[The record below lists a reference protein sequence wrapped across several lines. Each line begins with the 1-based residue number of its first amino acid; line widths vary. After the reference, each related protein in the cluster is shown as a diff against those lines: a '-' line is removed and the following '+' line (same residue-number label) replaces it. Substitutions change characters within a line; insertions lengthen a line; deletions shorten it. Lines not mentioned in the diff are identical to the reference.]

1 MVISEQEQTLK
12 WSPSQKY
19 DTGLLTS
26 IALDNQGNCLET
38 HVGSVNL
45 YYRVGKLNVADKTV
59 AWSPSQQ
66 YDTGSLTSI
75 ALDNQGNC
83 LETHVGAGNLYYRVG
98 KLNVADKTVAWSPS
112 QQYDTGSLTSIA
124 LDNQGNCLETHVGS
138 VNLYYRVGKL
148 NVADKTVAWSPS
160 QQYDTGSLTSI
171 ALDNQ
176 GNCLETHVGSVNL
189 YYRVG
194 KLNVADKTV
203 AWSPSQQ
210 YDTGSLTSIALDNQ
224 GNCLET
230 HVGSVN
236 LYYRVGKLNVTD
248 KTVAWSPSQQYDTG
262 SLTNIALDNQGNCLE
277 THVGSGNL
285 YYRISIIE
293 ISYKEL
299 GPAGSSIEGKTF
311 SSIQPKVEASKSRIK
326 SIRVNAGWAIN
337 KIQVQYENTAASP
350 PEIYDSPAFG
360 REGGTLSEFRLEA
373 GDYLTGVSG
382 SWGAGSPG
390 HPKTEIITLQFHTHK
405 GIKSQEFGGGNPQK
419 QVEPFSLVAPEG
431 WEIVGFFGACGDP
444 DNCLA
449 RLGVYSTTP
458 VTAAPLAAVKP
469 EKLQPGIPSMAQVPQ
484 SVLEFDGQNNCVNL
498 GKKPTFKIEK
508 NITIEAWIYATT
520 EQKEWTGIVSNIF
533 DTGATESGYGLLFNG
548 KTGIYFG
555 LKIPSQGIE
564 YLSSGANSLKLNEWN
579 HIAGT
584 YDGQQLKVYV
594 NGVEKASKAL
604 PSNNI
609 HYNPEKD
616 LLIGMY
622 RDDDEAY
629 PFKGQIAE
637 VRLWNCVRSATE
649 LQRDMRQT
657 LAGNEPGLVGYWPL
671 NEGTGTTV
679 QDKTNNANQGTI
691 TGSPTWVKA
700 EIPIEVK
707 QQPAPPNL
715 QPVLNFDGQ
724 DDFVELAAKS
734 IPSGSEITVNF
745 WSYGGSLSP
754 KHSSIIAAKGPNN
767 ERILNIHL
775 PWGESKIYFDSGNQA
790 SGFDRIEKVA
800 QASDYKEKWSHWA
813 FTKNVTTGEMKI
825 YLNGELWHSGTGKT
839 MPLIPATRVTL
850 GCFSNSQLYH
860 HGMISELQIWNK
872 VRSQDEIKADMAR
885 RLVGDEPGL
894 VGYWPLNEGTGTTV
908 QDKTK
913 NANHGTISGN
923 ATWVQA
929 EIPIEVK
936 QQPVIASP
944 PNLQPVLNF
953 DGQDDFVEL
962 AAKSIPSGSEITVNF
977 WSYGGSLS
985 PKHSS
990 IIAAKGPNNER
1001 ILNIHLPWG
1010 ESKIYFDSGNQA
1022 SGFDRIDKVAQA
1034 SDYKEKW
1041 SHWAFTKNVTTGE
1054 MKIYLNGELW
1064 HSGTGK
1070 NMPLIPAT
1078 RVTLGCFSNSQL
1090 YHHGMIS
1097 ELQIWNKARSQDEI
1111 KADMARRLVG
1121 NEPGLVGYWP
1131 LNEGTGTTVQD
1142 KTKNANHGTISGNA
1156 TWVQAEIP
1164 IEVKQQPVIASPPNL
1179 QPVLNFDGQNDYITC
1194 PGAIVA
1200 NSYTKEA
1207 WVKLAEPLSANNV
1220 LSGHHHALFM
1230 PNGLLAAGH
1239 NGQWWFV
1246 KDSSTSPANT
1256 WLHVAVTYDSQTKVM
1271 CLYRD
1276 GRLVSQASDVP
1287 PFTPSDHALLIG
1299 SHLSSSLFRGQ
1310 ISEARVWNKALS
1322 QTEIQSN
1329 LSHRLVGN
1337 EPGLVGYWPLNEGT
1351 GTTVQDK
1358 TNNGNHGTISG
1369 NAVWVQAEIPI
1380 EVKQSQPPT
1389 APQEQ
1394 PQQYIQPEVS
1404 VVTQEQPQPDI
1415 QPEVAVVTQEQPQPD
1430 IQPEAPVVTQEQPQP
1445 DIQPEAPVVT
1455 QEQPQ
1460 PDIQPVTPVMTEEQ
1474 SQADIQP
1481 EAPVVAQEQ
1490 PQPDIQ
1496 GQPLVIIKEHSES
1509 AIVKQPQEQPKKRS
1523 YPYRILSI
1531 DGGGIRG
1538 IIPAMILAEI
1548 ERRTGKPISSMFDLF
1563 AGTSTGGI
1571 LALGLTKPKPNPNA
1585 PAYSEGVPEPAYS
1598 AQALVSMFAKYGSE
1612 IFYEPII
1619 EELLGNLD
1627 DIIKPKYTSEG
1638 REDVLKRFFDFTP
1651 LQETLKEVF
1660 ITSYDIE
1667 LRTPVFFT
1675 SNPKKQ
1681 NTQSHSF
1688 RRICRGFTMKQA
1700 AMATSAAPTYFSPY
1714 RIQTS
1719 QSPSSFYNL
1728 VDGGVFANN
1737 PTSLALMEAMNNA
1750 KAAAERGEET
1760 WNIDDI
1766 LVVSLGTGSLTK
1778 VYPYNEAK
1786 NWGLIGWVRPLINII
1801 LDATSQSVSCELEQ
1815 LLRAPANSQK
1825 QYYRFQAYLDE
1836 RLEPMDNAKAENI
1849 RMLTRVAKQI
1859 IDEREEDIEEL
1870 CNELM
1875 R

>member
-45 YYRVGKLNVADKTV
+45 YYRVA
-59 AWSPSQQ
+59 Q
-66 YDTGSLTSI
+66 
-75 ALDNQGNC
+75 
-83 LETHVGAGNLYYRVG
+83 
-98 KLNVADKTVAWSPS
+98 
-112 QQYDTGSLTSIA
+112 
-124 LDNQGNCLETHVGS
+124 
-138 VNLYYRVGKL
+138 
-148 NVADKTVAWSPS
+148 
-160 QQYDTGSLTSI
+160 
-171 ALDNQ
+171 
-176 GNCLETHVGSVNL
+176 
-189 YYRVG
+189 
-194 KLNVADKTV
+194 LNVADKTV

-707 QQPAPPNL
+707 QQPA
-715 QPVLNFDGQ
+715 
-724 DDFVELAAKS
+724 
-734 IPSGSEITVNF
+734 
-745 WSYGGSLSP
+745 
-754 KHSSIIAAKGPNN
+754 
-767 ERILNIHL
+767 
-775 PWGESKIYFDSGNQA
+775 
-790 SGFDRIEKVA
+790 
-800 QASDYKEKWSHWA
+800 
-813 FTKNVTTGEMKI
+813 
-825 YLNGELWHSGTGKT
+825 
-839 MPLIPATRVTL
+839 
-850 GCFSNSQLYH
+850 
-860 HGMISELQIWNK
+860 
-872 VRSQDEIKADMAR
+872 
-885 RLVGDEPGL
+885 
-894 VGYWPLNEGTGTTV
+894 
-908 QDKTK
+908 
-913 NANHGTISGN
+913 
-923 ATWVQA
+923 
-929 EIPIEVK
+929 
-936 QQPVIASP
+936 P